1 MTHKWVDT
9 KNGFHRK
16 IRTWSFVVVLTEIG
30 GSNVKAVRLDDQ
42 ISMDE
47 ARKTA
52 ETDNPGWRFK
62 GIFTLSDRDFEKG
75 EMR

>member
-1 MTHKWVDT
+1 MTTKVIE
-9 KNGFHRK
+9 KNGFHRR
-16 IRTWSFVVVLTEIG
+16 IRTWSFVIVMTEIG

-42 ISMDE
+42 VSMDE

-62 GIFTLSDRDFEKG
+62 GLFTLSERDFERGTK
-75 EMR
+75 